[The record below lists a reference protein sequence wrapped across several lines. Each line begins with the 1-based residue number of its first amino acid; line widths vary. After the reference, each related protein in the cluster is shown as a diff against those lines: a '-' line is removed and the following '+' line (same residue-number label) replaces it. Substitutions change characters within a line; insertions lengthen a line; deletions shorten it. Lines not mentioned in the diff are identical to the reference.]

1 MLFTSYEFLA
11 FIIIA
16 FILYYIIPKK
26 FQWMLL
32 LVFSY
37 IFYALSG
44 IENLAYIV
52 VTTLTTYFISGKIS
66 SLYEKQSAYLKANK
80 GVLDREQKKA
90 YKASVKKVTWRW
102 LVFCLVLNFGILA
115 VVKYSAFT
123 ISNINILLHTFGV
136 SGDLASVSF
145 LLPLGI
151 SFYTFQSMGYVIDVY
166 RGKYKAEKNLGKVA
180 LFVSFFPQLIQGPI
194 SRFDDLSKTM
204 FEEHAYDAKTV
215 SFGLQ
220 RIMWGY
226 FKKVVVA
233 DRLLVAVKMLYG
245 DPGSYTGAYVLV
257 GMVLYAIQLYG
268 DFTGGI
274 DITIGIAE
282 VFGIKVQENFL
293 QPYFSKNI
301 VEYWNRWHISLG
313 SWFKEYLFYPISV
326 CQPML
331 KLSKN
336 SRKKFGDAI
345 GKRIPVYI
353 ATIAVW
359 FVTGFW
365 HGAAWNFIVWG
376 LMNCLVILV
385 SEECKPLYE
394 RFHSRFP
401 DLKPKWWYRFFC
413 IVRTFLLMSCLR
425 SFDCYRDV
433 PLTYRMWG
441 EMFTKFNPK
450 IFVDGSLLQIGLT
463 GYDYAV
469 VAVAVALF
477 ILVSNLELI
486 GKGSVREQIATKPVL
501 VRYAIFYGLFLAILI
516 FGAYGIGYDSSQFIY
531 NQF

>member
-11 FIIIA
+11 FIAIA
-16 FILYYIIPKK
+16 FVTYYIVPKK
-26 FQWMLL
+26 YQWKVLL
-32 LVFSY
+32 GFSY

-44 IENLAYIV
+44 VEYIAYILA
-52 VTTLTTYFISGKIS
+52 TTISTYIVSRIIDAK
-66 SLYEKQSAYLKANK
+66 YEEQSAYLAANK
-80 GVLDREQKKA
+80 GKIDRAARKE
-90 YKASVKKVTWRW
+90 YKASIKKVTWRW
-102 LVFCLVLNFGILA
+102 LVGCLVFNFGILA
-115 VVKYSAFT
+115 VIKYADFT
-123 ISNINILLHTFGV
+123 IINFNSMLHTFGADTEF
-136 SGDLASVSF
+136 GLFQFA
-145 LLPLGI
+145 LPLGI
-151 SFYTFQSMGYVIDVY
+151 SFYTFQTMGYIIDVY
-166 RGKYKAEKNLGKVA
+166 RGKYKAEKNFGKVA

-194 SRFDDLSKTM
+194 SRFDDLAQTM
-204 FEEHAYDAKTV
+204 FKEHAYDATQV
-215 SFGLQ
+215 SYGLQ

-233 DRLLVAVKMLYG
+233 DRLLVAVKTLYS
-245 DPGSYTGAYVLV
+245 DASVYTGAYVLV
-257 GMVLYAIQLYG
+257 GMILYAGQIYG

-282 VFGIKVQENFL
+282 VFGIKVKENFL

-336 SRKKFGDAI
+336 SRKKFGDAV

-353 ATIAVW
+353 ATIVVW
-359 FVTGFW
+359 FITGFW

-376 LMNCLVILV
+376 LMNCLVILI
-385 SEECKPLYE
+385 SEELKPLYE
-394 RFHSRFP
+394 KFHAKFP
-401 DLKPKWWYRFFC
+401 TVKPKWWYRFFC
-413 IVRTFLLMSCLR
+413 IMRTFLLMSCLR

-433 PLTYRMWG
+433 PLTFRMWG
-441 EMFTKFNPK
+441 EMFTRFNPS

-463 GYDYAV
+463 SSDYVV
-469 VAVAVALF
+469 VAVAVLLL
-477 ILVSNLELI
+477 ILVSNLQLI
-486 GKGSVREQIATKPVL
+486 GKGSVRDQIATKPPVM
-501 VRYAIFYGLFLAILI
+501 RYMIYYGLFLAIII

>member
-11 FIIIA
+11 FIAMA
-16 FILYYIIPKK
+16 FVAYYIVPKK
-26 FQWMLL
+26 FQWKMLL
-32 LVFSY
+32 AFSY
-37 IFYALSG
+37 LFYAYSG
-44 IENLAYIV
+44 IEYIAYIL
-52 VTTLTTYFISGKIS
+52 VTTASTYLIARIISNK
-66 SLYEKQSAYLKANK
+66 YKKQKEYLVIHK
-80 GVLDREQKKA
+80 GEMDREHKKA
-90 YKASVKKVTWRW
+90 YKASIKKVTWRW
-102 LVFCLVLNFGILA
+102 LIACLVFNFGILA
-115 VVKYSAFT
+115 VIKYVDFT
-123 ISNINILLHTFGV
+123 IVNINAVLHTFGTENEL
-136 SGDLASVSF
+136 GIFEFA
-145 LLPLGI
+145 LPLGI
-151 SFYTFQSMGYVIDVY
+151 SFYTFQAMGYIIDVY
-166 RGKYKAEKNLGKVA
+166 RDKYAAEKNLGKVA

-204 FEEHAYDAKTV
+204 FEEHPYDARQV
-215 SFGLQ
+215 SFGLE

-233 DRLLVAVKMLYG
+233 DRLLVAVKVLYAQ
-245 DPGSYTGAYVLV
+245 PTEYSGAYVLV
-257 GMVLYAIQLYG
+257 GMIFYAIQLYG

-282 VFGIKVQENFL
+282 VFGIKVKENFL

-336 SRKKFGDAI
+336 SRKRFGDTI

-353 ATIAVW
+353 ATIVVW

-376 LMNCLVILV
+376 LMNCAVILI
-385 SEECKPLYE
+385 SEELKPLYE
-394 RFHSRFP
+394 KFHARYPTIS
-401 DLKPKWWYRFFC
+401 LKWWYRVFC
-413 IVRTFLLMSCLR
+413 IIRTFLLMSCLR
-425 SFDCYRDV
+425 TFDCYRNV
-433 PLTYRMWG
+433 PLTFRMWG
-441 EMFTKFNPK
+441 EMVTKFNPK
-450 IFVDGSLLQIGLT
+450 IFFDGSLLQLGLS
-463 GYDYAV
+463 GADYIV
-469 VAVAVALF
+469 ISIAVAMF

-486 GKGSVREQIATKPVL
+486 GKGDVREKITMRPAV
-501 VRYAIFYGLFLAILI
+501 VRYAIYYGLFLAIVI